1 MSSHAS
7 ELNPVI
13 EAPSSS
19 SATLCPR
26 TSVLKFA
33 IVKELETF
41 LIFFRFVPDVQ
52 PYGNYSEMYIY
63 TALKNNNPSF
73 CRDLNVSTTSHPIY
87 DNNEAALS
95 TSGYSFQASKITT
108 STKPT

>member
-1 MSSHAS
+1 MSLHAL

-19 SATLCPR
+19 SATLRPR

-52 PYGNYSEMYIY
+52 PYGNYSEM
-63 TALKNNNPSF
+63 
-73 CRDLNVSTTSHPIY
+73 
-87 DNNEAALS
+87 
-95 TSGYSFQASKITT
+95 
-108 STKPT
+108 